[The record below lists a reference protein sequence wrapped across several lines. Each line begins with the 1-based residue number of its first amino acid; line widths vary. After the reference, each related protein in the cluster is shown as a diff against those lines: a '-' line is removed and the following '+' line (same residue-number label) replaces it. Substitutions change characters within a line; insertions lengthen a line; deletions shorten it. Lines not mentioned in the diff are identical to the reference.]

1 MKDADQKYKRK
12 NLENKN
18 TRGVNKRK
26 SWKWALCLGVVSLLL
41 LGGCGKEKTEPVDLV
56 LVTDGSEVASDA
68 VYQSAWNGL
77 AQYGDESG
85 LKYEAS
91 VPAGR
96 TTEDYENT
104 IKEAAQ
110 KGASVIVCAGTSM
123 SRAVYDAQRD
133 WKDVRFLL
141 LEAEPVS
148 ESGRSRLRGN
158 TESLEIDVSE
168 AGYLAG
174 YAAVQA
180 GYTHLGYIGQKNEE
194 NGTKYG
200 TGYALG
206 AETAAA
212 DLGLGENSITLD
224 YTYRKS
230 SSVSPSYL
238 EKIKSWYG
246 EGGQIL
252 FSDGAS
258 YQNVLGA
265 AASAAGG
272 ALIANGGVEEYANAV
287 LKVRLDYGTAVYN
300 ALKEMK
306 QKDFEGGKIV
316 TRGVTDQEISLEWNQ
331 DAVPYF
337 TEDQYRALCAKFSAE
352 DFSIPDGDAL
362 SSPDQY
368 KLSCVSVQKVK

>member
-1 MKDADQKYKRK
+1 M
-12 NLENKN
+12 
-18 TRGVNKRK
+18 
-26 SWKWALCLGVVSLLL
+26 
-41 LGGCGKEKTEPVDLV
+41 
-56 LVTDGSEVASDA
+56 
-68 VYQSAWNGL
+68 YQSAWNGL

-200 TGYALG
+200 TGYALWDLEKTASRWIIRIG
-206 AETAAA
+206 KAAA
-212 DLGLGENSITLD
+212 YHRRIWK
-224 YTYRKS
+224 KS
-230 SSVSPSYL
+230 KAGMVRADRFSSRTVHRIRMYL
-238 EKIKSWYG
+238 A
-246 EGGQIL
+246 QQHL
-252 FSDGAS
+252 R
-258 YQNVLGA
+258 Q
-265 AASAAGG
+265 
-272 ALIANGGVEEYANAV
+272 
-287 LKVRLDYGTAVYN
+287 
-300 ALKEMK
+300 
-306 QKDFEGGKIV
+306 
-316 TRGVTDQEISLEWNQ
+316 
-331 DAVPYF
+331 
-337 TEDQYRALCAKFSAE
+337 AE
-352 DFSIPDGDAL
+352 H
-362 SSPDQY
+362 
-368 KLSCVSVQKVK
+368 

>member
-1 MKDADQKYKRK
+1 MG
-12 NLENKN
+12 ENQGLRPLTVGLHGYEDSAN
-18 TRGVNKRK
+18 SNQTGDILRHSAERRD
-26 SWKWALCLGVVSLLL
+26 SLRSAL

-206 AETAAA
+206 AEAAAA

-316 TRGVTDQEISLEWNQ
+316 TRGVTN
-331 DAVPYF
+331 
-337 TEDQYRALCAKFSAE
+337 
-352 DFSIPDGDAL
+352 
-362 SSPDQY
+362 
-368 KLSCVSVQKVK
+368 

>member
-1 MKDADQKYKRK
+1 M
-12 NLENKN
+12 
-18 TRGVNKRK
+18 RK

-158 TESLEIDVSE
+158 TESLEIDASE

-200 TGYALG
+200 TGYARWIIRIG
-206 AETAAA
+206 KAAA
-212 DLGLGENSITLD
+212 YHRRIWK
-224 YTYRKS
+224 KS
-230 SSVSPSYL
+230 KAGMVRADRFSSRTVHRIRMYL
-238 EKIKSWYG
+238 A
-246 EGGQIL
+246 QQHL
-252 FSDGAS
+252 R
-258 YQNVLGA
+258 Q
-265 AASAAGG
+265 
-272 ALIANGGVEEYANAV
+272 
-287 LKVRLDYGTAVYN
+287 
-300 ALKEMK
+300 
-306 QKDFEGGKIV
+306 
-316 TRGVTDQEISLEWNQ
+316 
-331 DAVPYF
+331 
-337 TEDQYRALCAKFSAE
+337 AE
-352 DFSIPDGDAL
+352 H
-362 SSPDQY
+362 
-368 KLSCVSVQKVK
+368 

>member
-1 MKDADQKYKRK
+1 M
-12 NLENKN
+12 
-18 TRGVNKRK
+18 RK

-194 NGTKYG
+194 NGTKYRLCTRCRGGRCGSG
-200 TGYALG
+200 TWRKQHHA
-206 AETAAA
+206 
-212 DLGLGENSITLD
+212 GLYVSEKQQRITVVFG
-224 YTYRKS
+224 K
-230 SSVSPSYL
+230 
-238 EKIKSWYG
+238 
-246 EGGQIL
+246 
-252 FSDGAS
+252 
-258 YQNVLGA
+258 N
-265 AASAAGG
+265 
-272 ALIANGGVEEYANAV
+272 
-287 LKVRLDYGTAVYN
+287 
-300 ALKEMK
+300 
-306 QKDFEGGKIV
+306 QKLV
-316 TRGVTDQEISLEWNQ
+316 W
-331 DAVPYF
+331 
-337 TEDQYRALCAKFSAE
+337 
-352 DFSIPDGDAL
+352 
-362 SSPDQY
+362 
-368 KLSCVSVQKVK
+368 

>member
-1 MKDADQKYKRK
+1 M
-12 NLENKN
+12 
-18 TRGVNKRK
+18 RK

-41 LGGCGKEKTEPVDLV
+41 LGGCGKEKAEPVDLV

-206 AETAAA
+206 AEAAAA

-337 TEDQYRALCAKFSAE
+337 YRGSVPGTLCEILRRGLFN
-352 DFSIPDGDAL
+352 P
-362 SSPDQY
+362 
-368 KLSCVSVQKVK
+368 

>member
-1 MKDADQKYKRK
+1 M
-12 NLENKN
+12 
-18 TRGVNKRK
+18 RK
-26 SWKWALCLGVVSLLL
+26 SWKWALCLGAVSLLL

-133 WKDVRFLL
+133 WKNVRFLL

-158 TESLEIDVSE
+158 TESLEIDASE

-206 AETAAA
+206 AEAAAA

-238 EKIKSWYG
+238 EKIKNWYG

-265 AASAAGG
+265 AADCPPSARPLCCTDSLLGRCIVSECTWRSSICG
-272 ALIANGGVEEYANAV
+272 RRGTDRKRRRGGVCQCRAESTSGLWNC
-287 LKVRLDYGTAVYN
+287 
-300 ALKEMK
+300 
-306 QKDFEGGKIV
+306 
-316 TRGVTDQEISLEWNQ
+316 SLQ
-331 DAVPYF
+331 
-337 TEDQYRALCAKFSAE
+337 
-352 DFSIPDGDAL
+352 
-362 SSPDQY
+362 
-368 KLSCVSVQKVK
+368 CVKRNETKGF

>member
-1 MKDADQKYKRK
+1 M
-12 NLENKN
+12 
-18 TRGVNKRK
+18 RK
-26 SWKWALCLGVVSLLL
+26 SWKWALCLGAVSLLL

-168 AGYLAG
+168 AGRICG
-174 YAAVQA
+174 S
-180 GYTHLGYIGQKNEE
+180 
-194 NGTKYG
+194 
-200 TGYALG
+200 TGRLHAP
-206 AETAAA
+206 
-212 DLGLGENSITLD
+212 GL
-224 YTYRKS
+224 YRT
-230 SSVSPSYL
+230 
-238 EKIKSWYG
+238 EKRR
-246 EGGQIL
+246 ER
-252 FSDGAS
+252 
-258 YQNVLGA
+258 N
-265 AASAAGG
+265 
-272 ALIANGGVEEYANAV
+272 
-287 LKVRLDYGTAVYN
+287 KVRDRLCTRCRGGRCGSGTWR
-300 ALKEMK
+300 K
-306 QKDFEGGKIV
+306 QHHAGLYVSEKQQRITVVFGK
-316 TRGVTDQEISLEWNQ
+316 NQ
-331 DAVPYF
+331 
-337 TEDQYRALCAKFSAE
+337 
-352 DFSIPDGDAL
+352 
-362 SSPDQY
+362 
-368 KLSCVSVQKVK
+368 KLVW

>member
-1 MKDADQKYKRK
+1 MKTKRK
-12 NLENKN
+12 TWYLQKKDILYVEENHDGKYGAKGKE
-18 TRGVNKRK
+18 RLPKRK
-26 SWKWALCLGVVSLLL
+26 LTPEDVQRVNAWNKSKRARLRLMEYFSPGDLWVTFTYKPENRPPDMDTAKKQFLKMMDKLRKIYRKKGRVLFWIRNIERGTKGAWHIHCIINDIGNTASLVERAWPYGGVYVTQIRKSKCPEEDFQKLADYIT
-41 LGGCGKEKTEPVDLV
+41 KDEKTREKKKTEPVDLV

-206 AETAAA
+206 AEAAA
-212 DLGLGENSITLD
+212 AGSGPWRKQHHAGLYVSEKQQRITVVFG
-224 YTYRKS
+224 K
-230 SSVSPSYL
+230 
-238 EKIKSWYG
+238 
-246 EGGQIL
+246 
-252 FSDGAS
+252 
-258 YQNVLGA
+258 N
-265 AASAAGG
+265 
-272 ALIANGGVEEYANAV
+272 
-287 LKVRLDYGTAVYN
+287 
-300 ALKEMK
+300 
-306 QKDFEGGKIV
+306 QKLV
-316 TRGVTDQEISLEWNQ
+316 W
-331 DAVPYF
+331 
-337 TEDQYRALCAKFSAE
+337 
-352 DFSIPDGDAL
+352 
-362 SSPDQY
+362 
-368 KLSCVSVQKVK
+368 

>member
-1 MKDADQKYKRK
+1 MFF
-12 NLENKN
+12 
-18 TRGVNKRK
+18 G
-26 SWKWALCLGVVSLLL
+26 ALDVRRTGNPLRFSQSKAFSPS
-41 LGGCGKEKTEPVDLV
+41 GGNRTE
-56 LVTDGSEVASDA
+56 
-68 VYQSAWNGL
+68 
-77 AQYGDESG
+77 
-85 LKYEAS
+85 
-91 VPAGR
+91 R
-96 TTEDYENT
+96 TTDLFHFVDSLAN
-104 IKEAAQ
+104 
-110 KGASVIVCAGTSM
+110 
-123 SRAVYDAQRD
+123 QRV
-133 WKDVRFLL
+133 VRQ
-141 LEAEPVS
+141 EPVS

-158 TESLEIDVSE
+158 TESLEIDASE

-206 AETAAA
+206 AEAAAA

-246 EGGQIL
+246 ESGQIL

-287 LKVRLDYGTAVYN
+287 LKKQTK
-300 ALKEMK
+300 ALNCE
-306 QKDFEGGKIV
+306 
-316 TRGVTDQEISLEWNQ
+316 
-331 DAVPYF
+331 
-337 TEDQYRALCAKFSAE
+337 SA
-352 DFSIPDGDAL
+352 
-362 SSPDQY
+362 
-368 KLSCVSVQKVK
+368 

>member
-1 MKDADQKYKRK
+1 M
-12 NLENKN
+12 
-18 TRGVNKRK
+18 RK
-26 SWKWALCLGVVSLLL
+26 SWKWALCLGAVSLLL

-168 AGYLAG
+168 ADRKTKRTEQSTGQVMHSVQRRPLRIWDLEKTASRWIIRIGKAAAYHRRIWKKSKAGMVRADRFSSRTVHRIRMYLAQQHLR
-174 YAAVQA
+174 QA
-180 GYTHLGYIGQKNEE
+180 EH
-194 NGTKYG
+194 
-200 TGYALG
+200 
-206 AETAAA
+206 
-212 DLGLGENSITLD
+212 
-224 YTYRKS
+224 
-230 SSVSPSYL
+230 
-238 EKIKSWYG
+238 
-246 EGGQIL
+246 
-252 FSDGAS
+252 
-258 YQNVLGA
+258 
-265 AASAAGG
+265 
-272 ALIANGGVEEYANAV
+272 
-287 LKVRLDYGTAVYN
+287 
-300 ALKEMK
+300 
-306 QKDFEGGKIV
+306 
-316 TRGVTDQEISLEWNQ
+316 
-331 DAVPYF
+331 
-337 TEDQYRALCAKFSAE
+337 
-352 DFSIPDGDAL
+352 
-362 SSPDQY
+362 
-368 KLSCVSVQKVK
+368 

>member
-1 MKDADQKYKRK
+1 M
-12 NLENKN
+12 
-18 TRGVNKRK
+18 RK

-158 TESLEIDVSE
+158 TESLEIDASE
-168 AGYLAG
+168 AMRQYRPATRTWAISDRKTKRTEQSTGQVMHSVQRRPLRIWDLEKTASRWIIRIGKAAAYHRRIWKKSKAGTVRADRFSSRTVHRIRMYLAQQHLR
-174 YAAVQA
+174 QA
-180 GYTHLGYIGQKNEE
+180 EH
-194 NGTKYG
+194 
-200 TGYALG
+200 
-206 AETAAA
+206 
-212 DLGLGENSITLD
+212 
-224 YTYRKS
+224 
-230 SSVSPSYL
+230 
-238 EKIKSWYG
+238 
-246 EGGQIL
+246 
-252 FSDGAS
+252 
-258 YQNVLGA
+258 
-265 AASAAGG
+265 
-272 ALIANGGVEEYANAV
+272 
-287 LKVRLDYGTAVYN
+287 
-300 ALKEMK
+300 
-306 QKDFEGGKIV
+306 
-316 TRGVTDQEISLEWNQ
+316 
-331 DAVPYF
+331 
-337 TEDQYRALCAKFSAE
+337 
-352 DFSIPDGDAL
+352 
-362 SSPDQY
+362 
-368 KLSCVSVQKVK
+368 

>member
-1 MKDADQKYKRK
+1 M
-12 NLENKN
+12 
-18 TRGVNKRK
+18 
-26 SWKWALCLGVVSLLL
+26 
-41 LGGCGKEKTEPVDLV
+41 DLV

-206 AETAAA
+206 AEAAAA

-224 YTYRKS
+224 YT
-230 SSVSPSYL
+230 
-238 EKIKSWYG
+238 
-246 EGGQIL
+246 
-252 FSDGAS
+252 

-316 TRGVTDQEISLEWNQ
+316 TRGVADQEISLEWNQ

>member
-1 MKDADQKYKRK
+1 M
-12 NLENKN
+12 
-18 TRGVNKRK
+18 RK
-26 SWKWALCLGVVSLLL
+26 SWKWALCLGAVSLLL

-123 SRAVYDAQRD
+123 SRAIYDAQRD

>member
-1 MKDADQKYKRK
+1 M
-12 NLENKN
+12 
-18 TRGVNKRK
+18 RK

-41 LGGCGKEKTEPVDLV
+41 LGGCGKEKAEPVDLV

-180 GYTHLGYIGQKNEE
+180 GYTHLGYIGQK
-194 NGTKYG
+194 TKRTEQS
-200 TGYALG
+200 TGQVMHSVQRRPLRIWDL
-206 AETAAA
+206 EKTASRWIIRI
-212 DLGLGENSITLD
+212 GKQQRIT
-224 YTYRKS
+224 
-230 SSVSPSYL
+230 VVFG
-238 EKIKSWYG
+238 KIKSWYG

>member
-1 MKDADQKYKRK
+1 M
-12 NLENKN
+12 
-18 TRGVNKRK
+18 RK
-26 SWKWALCLGVVSLLL
+26 SWKWALCLGAVSLLL

-133 WKDVRFLL
+133 WKNVRFLL

-158 TESLEIDVSE
+158 TESLEIDASE

-206 AETAAA
+206 AEAAAA

-258 YQNVLGA
+258 YQN
-265 AASAAGG
+265 
-272 ALIANGGVEEYANAV
+272 ANAV

-316 TRGVTDQEISLEWNQ
+316 TRGVPDQEISLEWNQ
-331 DAVPYF
+331 DAVPSF

>member
-1 MKDADQKYKRK
+1 M
-12 NLENKN
+12 
-18 TRGVNKRK
+18 RK

-41 LGGCGKEKTEPVDLV
+41 LGGCGKEKAEPVDLV

-206 AETAAA
+206 AEAAAA

-238 EKIKSWYG
+238 EK
-246 EGGQIL
+246 
-252 FSDGAS
+252 
-258 YQNVLGA
+258 N
-265 AASAAGG
+265 
-272 ALIANGGVEEYANAV
+272 
-287 LKVRLDYGTAVYN
+287 
-300 ALKEMK
+300 
-306 QKDFEGGKIV
+306 QKLV
-316 TRGVTDQEISLEWNQ
+316 W
-331 DAVPYF
+331 
-337 TEDQYRALCAKFSAE
+337 
-352 DFSIPDGDAL
+352 
-362 SSPDQY
+362 
-368 KLSCVSVQKVK
+368 

>member
-1 MKDADQKYKRK
+1 M
-12 NLENKN
+12 
-18 TRGVNKRK
+18 RK

-56 LVTDGSEVASDA
+56 LVADGSEVASDA

-158 TESLEIDVSE
+158 GRLHAPGLYRTEKRRERNKVRDRLCTRCRGGRCGSGTWRKQHHAGLYVSE
-168 AGYLAG
+168 KQQRITVVFGKN
-174 YAAVQA
+174 
-180 GYTHLGYIGQKNEE
+180 QK
-194 NGTKYG
+194 
-200 TGYALG
+200 L
-206 AETAAA
+206 
-212 DLGLGENSITLD
+212 
-224 YTYRKS
+224 
-230 SSVSPSYL
+230 
-238 EKIKSWYG
+238 
-246 EGGQIL
+246 
-252 FSDGAS
+252 
-258 YQNVLGA
+258 
-265 AASAAGG
+265 
-272 ALIANGGVEEYANAV
+272 
-287 LKVRLDYGTAVYN
+287 VR
-300 ALKEMK
+300 
-306 QKDFEGGKIV
+306 
-316 TRGVTDQEISLEWNQ
+316 
-331 DAVPYF
+331 
-337 TEDQYRALCAKFSAE
+337 
-352 DFSIPDGDAL
+352 
-362 SSPDQY
+362 
-368 KLSCVSVQKVK
+368 